1 MDVKQTKY
9 TKIDSEYFT
18 KGKFIK
24 DYFLVIGIK
33 DENSTVNL
41 LIIDDSKKEITYR
54 QAIKDTPE
62 NRETIN
68 NIFSNINSIE
78 KIEKLIQAQKL
89 IRKD

>member
-18 KGKFIK
+18 KGKSIK
-24 DYFLVIGIK
+24 DYVLVIGIK

-41 LIIDDSKKEITYR
+41 LIIDDSKKEVMYR
-54 QAIKDTPE
+54 QTMKDTPE
-62 NRETIN
+62 NREIITN
-68 NIFSNINSIE
+68 MFLNLNSIE